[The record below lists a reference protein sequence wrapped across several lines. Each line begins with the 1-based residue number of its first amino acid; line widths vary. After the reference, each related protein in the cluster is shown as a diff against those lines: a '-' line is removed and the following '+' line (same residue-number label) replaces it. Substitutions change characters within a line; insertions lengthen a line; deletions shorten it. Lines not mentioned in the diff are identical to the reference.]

1 MSGSGPVLNQLDL
14 VVADMEK
21 ALAFYRLLGLD
32 IPEDTT
38 SKPWGDHHVE
48 VVLANGFE
56 LAFDSFEMAEQY
68 NAAARP
74 PAAGSAVLG
83 FRLPT
88 REDVDALHDVVK
100 DAGHAI
106 AQVPYDAF
114 WGARYAIV
122 IDPDGNHV
130 GLMSPRDPA
139 RRSAPPKLS

>member
-1 MSGSGPVLNQLDL
+1 MSEGVPVLNQLDL

-21 ALAFYRLLGLD
+21 ALAFYRLLGLA
-32 IPEDTT
+32 IPEGTT
-38 SKPWGDHHVE
+38 SQPWGMHHVE

-88 REDVDALHDVVK
+88 REAVDALHDVVK
-100 DAGHAI
+100 AAGHAI
-106 AQVPYDAF
+106 AQEPYDAF

-122 IDPDGNHV
+122 VDPDGNHV
-130 GLMSPRDPA
+130 GLMSPVDPA
-139 RRSAPPKLS
+139 KRGAPPKLS